1 MDDFGATD
9 GETGDRVSILS
20 VPASRIKPH
29 FWTYSVGLTL
39 HIAYNIYA
47 NLTSAENMA
56 WRKLPAAII
65 ADTVPAIG
73 FWLVFGAILAEGIN
87 MVLAAM
93 FRHKNRQE
101 GINRGLATA
110 DAAWREWNRRRL
122 AAAERGESF
131 DEPPPTFGG
140 DAIQRKN

>member
-47 NLTSAENMA
+47 NLTSPGNMA
-56 WRKLPAAII
+56 WRELPAAII

-73 FWLVFGAILAEGIN
+73 FWLVFGAILA
-87 MVLAAM
+87 
-93 FRHKNRQE
+93 
-101 GINRGLATA
+101 
-110 DAAWREWNRRRL
+110 RR
-122 AAAERGESF
+122 
-131 DEPPPTFGG
+131 
-140 DAIQRKN
+140 IV